1 MAYPKIQYCI
11 GQDTSVLHC
20 NRAYDKTVNVKPD
33 LPGNVILI
41 HGVNDVGTS
50 FAAVEEGLCL
60 GLDARMHGIKPGKSS
75 LFTPGKWRMPGD
87 KPNNQDKD
95 VVEADPD
102 AIFFKRHI
110 DDKTHSPLIP
120 FYWGYRETF
129 NDAGTKNGQRTDRY
143 GNRMDK
149 DLSKNGG
156 PFGNATSSLPDM
168 WNRGMNPL
176 YDAPHDPVRP
186 LLTAPGRMYMVLA
199 AKRMA
204 ALVSMIRDYDQDE
217 VVTIVAHSQ
226 GCLISLLAQAFLLD
240 EGLRPAD
247 TLILMH
253 PPYSLA
259 EDTTMFMKGL
269 EMFKGGSEAAMKD
282 QYDAIAKRQT
292 FDARLQTFAKI
303 VQGVVGKKHT
313 TPALTAL
320 TDHAKYYGMVGAK
333 WTATADRDNRGKVYL
348 YFCPEDM
355 TVALDNMQGIGWQG
369 VPDFISGTALSKTDG
384 KKHHR
389 PWGENP
395 PTTWVVETQQ
405 YKPLSEIGTGFFQR
419 VFTSKKRMDPVK
431 KAVGNVLVGQ
441 PPHDFALRIKD
452 EDDHAHVAAG
462 SRTLRA
468 NHHEADW
475 PPKDDGMFSFLHTE
489 AGKREG
495 IRKITGEALHEPA
508 LADLRGTGQID
519 PKDFPKDS
527 LQAKLP
533 ANEQGPCE
541 EADPIDAAIAVAG
554 DGGLNWRPQEMID
567 DPRPTTT
574 IPRWDNGMFGSGDM
588 EQVLKALNKGK
599 EPGDQVKDIKQV
611 SYAGRKGEI
620 NGDKLLLNRYE
631 TPNEAR
637 KRWQHEVSPKSFH
650 GAIIGSKENHRNVTA
665 YDVAIG
671 GGKASSDPNFYQYL
685 CAVAD
690 WRLQSNVKAPLRP
703 SILVWDKFLSKFGHY
718 FSVEPAWRTAVIEGN
733 ANYYSTGLLPAC
745 VPSLRAGLPSTVIC
759 ETVDGIRTVAT
770 PPPKHGADS
779 CVPAGPTKKAG
790 V

>member
-1 MAYPKIQYCI
+1 MVYPKKQYCI
-11 GQDTSVLHC
+11 GQDTSILHC
-20 NRAYDKTVNVKPD
+20 SRAYDKAVNVKPD

-60 GLDARMHGIKPGKSS
+60 GLDARMHGIKPGKASI
-75 LFTPGKWRMPGD
+75 FTPGKWRMPGD
-87 KPNNQDKD
+87 RPKNQDKD
-95 VVEADPD
+95 VLEDDPD

-168 WNRGMNPL
+168 WNRGL
-176 YDAPHDPVRP
+176 YSPVDVSGDPVRP

-204 ALVSMIRDYDQDE
+204 ALISMIRDYDKDE
-217 VVTIVAHSQ
+217 AVTIVAHSQ

-247 TLILMH
+247 TLILTH
-253 PPYSLA
+253 PPYSLV
-259 EDTTMFMKGL
+259 EDTTNFFGVIEGVGK
-269 EMFKGGSEAAMKD
+269 FGGGEDKAMAGD
-282 QYDAIAKRQT
+282 YTNLLARQT
-292 FDARLQTFAKI
+292 LDARLQTLVKI
-303 VQGVVGKKHT
+303 VQGVVGKKYP

-320 TDHAKYYGMVGAK
+320 TDQAKYYGMVGAK

-369 VPDFISGTALSKTDG
+369 VPDFMFGTALSKTKG
-384 KKHHR
+384 KVTNNI
-389 PWGENP
+389 WGEEVSHI
-395 PTTWVVETQQ
+395 WETEALHS
-405 YKPLSEIGTGFFQR
+405 KPLSEIGAGFFQR
-419 VFTSKKRMDPVK
+419 VFTSKKRLDPVK
-431 KAVGNVLVGQ
+431 KTVSNVLVGQ

-452 EDDHAHVAAG
+452 EDDHAHVAGAN
-462 SRTLRA
+462 RA
-468 NHHEADW
+468 HRASPDEVDW
-475 PPKDDGMFSFLHTE
+475 PPKEPSKWNIFHSE
-489 AGKREG
+489 AGMREG
-495 IRKITGEALHEPA
+495 IRKITGEALHEPV

-519 PKDFPKDS
+519 PKDFPKNS
-527 LQAKLP
+527 TQVKLSAK
-533 ANEQGPCE
+533 EQGPCE
-541 EADPIDAAIAVAG
+541 EADPIDAAIAITSG
-554 DGGLNWRPQEMID
+554 GGLNTWQEVRPEPSGKPHFTRSRQILPPSDLQQMTAQYNQEKNLANLD
-567 DPRPTTT
+567 SQEQRT
-574 IPRWDNGMFGSGDM
+574 IIRAVRN
-588 EQVLKALNKGK
+588 
-599 EPGDQVKDIKQV
+599 PGGQILAVVQE
-611 SYAGRKGEI
+611 S
-620 NGDKLLLNRYE
+620 
-631 TPNEAR
+631 PNEAR

-671 GGKASSDPNFYQYL
+671 GGKASSDPDFYPYL

-690 WRLQSNVKAPLRP
+690 WRLKKDEPKLRP
-703 SILVWDKFLSKFGHY
+703 GIMGWDSFLGKFGHY
-718 FSVEPAWRTAVIEGN
+718 FSAEPAWRTAVIKGN
-733 ANYYSTGLLPAC
+733 AEYYSTGLLPAC
-745 VPSLRAGLPSTVIC
+745 VPSLQAGLPSTVIC
-759 ETVDGIRTVAT
+759 ETLNGIRTVAT
-770 PPPKHGADS
+770 PPKHGADA
-779 CVPAGPTKKAG
+779 CGPAGQTKKAG
-790 V
+790 A